1 MRTPLLVSIATL
13 LVSHAGLASDWPQ
26 WRGPLRNGVAVG
38 SPKLLDAIPDAGLKE
53 LWESETI
60 PTNDEGGLGSPVVA
74 GGKVY
79 LGVVWHRDLP
89 SETRQI
95 SDRAVRQLGHQ
106 STDAMKPETVA
117 EMEKTRLGLSPALR
131 GKKLDDFTT
140 EWVEKHLDR
149 KEKLV
154 YANWVAARFKRGALA
169 MPLEVLEA
177 LNKKSDHVFATEAEM
192 MQWLDAQGW
201 SDAVKQQIV
210 AVVPPTER
218 VADDAVVCVD
228 LATGQ
233 TLWNTKLPGAPVG
246 RNGSATVCVAEG
258 RVFSVASKRLWCVDA
273 ATGAVV
279 WETPIGKGKRGIGSS
294 PLVAEGVV
302 VVNGEGVQTF
312 DAATGKPLWS
322 EAKAGGSN
330 SSPVVWKSFVL
341 VNGRNELQAF
351 DLKNGSV
358 AWSAPGGGDS
368 TPAID
373 GDVLAMQSRNASLG
387 LVTYRLAADG
397 ATKLWNFPI
406 DGRRTQASPIIHE
419 GHVYHMEDNI
429 HYCFELTTGAQKW
442 QAPRQSTISSPT
454 LADGKIFV
462 MANSGNSLL
471 AVKATPAER
480 TELGKA
486 TVRAQWVPSPCIAD
500 GKVVLRMK
508 DKLKCWS
515 LKES

>member
-1 MRTPLLVSIATL
+1 MRTAFFLSAASLVLPAL
-13 LVSHAGLASDWPQ
+13 ALASDWPQ
-26 WRGPLRNGVAVG
+26 WRGPLRNGIAVG
-38 SPKLLDAIPDAGLKE
+38 SPKLLDTIPEAGLKE

-79 LGVVWHRDLP
+79 LGLVWHRDLP

-95 SDRAVRQLGHQ
+95 SDRAVRQLGYQ
-106 STDAMKPETVA
+106 STDAMKPGTVA
-117 EMEKTRLGLSPALR
+117 EMEKTRQALSPTLR
-131 GKKLDDFTT
+131 GKKLEEFTA

-154 YANWVAARFKRGALA
+154 FANWIEARFKRGALA
-169 MPLEVLEA
+169 IPLDVLAA
-177 LNKKSDHVFATEAEM
+177 LQKKSDHLFATDAEM
-192 MQWLDAQGW
+192 RQWLEAQGW
-201 SDAVKQQIV
+201 SDAVKQQII
-210 AVVPPTER
+210 AVVPPTKR

-228 LATGQ
+228 LATGR

-246 RNGSATVCVAEG
+246 RNGSATVCVADG
-258 RVFSVASKRLWCVDA
+258 KVFSVASMRLWCVDA
-273 ATGAVV
+273 ATGKVV

-302 VVNGEGVQTF
+302 VVNGDGVQTF
-312 DAATGKPLWS
+312 DAATGQPLWS

-351 DLKNGSV
+351 DLKNGSI

-368 TPAID
+368 TPAIS
-373 GDVLAMQSRNASLG
+373 GDTLAMQAKSAALG
-387 LVTYRLAADG
+387 LVAYRLAADG

-419 GHVYHMEDNI
+419 GHLYHMEDNV
-429 HYCFELTTGAQKW
+429 HYCFELETGAQKW
-442 QAPRQSTISSPT
+442 QAPVQSTIASPT

-462 MANSGNSLL
+462 MANNGNSLL
-471 AVKATPAER
+471 AIKATPAER
-480 TELGKA
+480 VELGKA

-515 LKES
+515 LQGS